1 MKKFIAEFKE
11 FAMRG
16 NVLDMAVGVIIGGAF
31 GKIVSSLVND
41 IIMPVITLLTGAADF
56 TKLSLVLKEPVNG
69 SEGIALMYGNFL
81 QNIIDFLI
89 IALVIFVMLKIMMKL
104 SSLRQK
110 EEVEEVKEKG
120 PTTEEL
126 LIEIRDLLKENK
138 NWEKFE
144 KKTMKNVL

>member
-1 MKKFIAEFKE
+1 MKKFINEFKE

-16 NVLDMAVGVIIGGAF
+16 NVLDMAIGVIIGGAF

-41 IIMPVITLLTGAADF
+41 IIMPIITLLTGAADF
-56 TKLSLVLKEPVNG
+56 TKLSLVLKEPVG
-69 SEGIALMYGNFL
+69 DSQGIVLMYGNFL

-89 IALVIFVMLKIMMKL
+89 IALVIFMMLKMIMKL

-110 EEVEEVKEKG
+110 EEVEEVKESG

-126 LIEIRDLLKENK
+126 LIEIRDLLKDHK
-138 NWEKFE
+138 N
-144 KKTMKNVL
+144 

>member
-56 TKLSLVLKEPVNG
+56 TKLSLVLKEPVNV

-110 EEVEEVKEKG
+110 EDVEEIKEKG

-138 NWEKFE
+138 N
-144 KKTMKNVL
+144 

>member
-41 IIMPVITLLTGAADF
+41 IIMPIITLLTGAADF
-56 TKLSLVLKEPVNG
+56 TKLSLVLKEPVNE
-69 SEGIALMYGNFL
+69 SDGIALMYGNFL
-81 QNIIDFLI
+81 QNVIDFLI
-89 IALVIFVMLKIMMKL
+89 IALVIFIMLKIMMKL

-110 EEVEEVKEKG
+110 EEIEEVKEKG

-126 LIEIRDLLKENK
+126 LVEIRDLLKENK
-138 NWEKFE
+138 N
-144 KKTMKNVL
+144 

>member
-1 MKKFIAEFKE
+1 MKKFINEFKE

-16 NVLDMAVGVIIGGAF
+16 NVLDMAIGVIIGGAF

-41 IIMPVITLLTGAADF
+41 IIMPIITLLTGAADF
-56 TKLSLVLKEPVNG
+56 TKLSLVLKEPVG
-69 SEGIALMYGNFL
+69 DSQGIVLMYGNFL

-89 IALVIFVMLKIMMKL
+89 IALVIFMMLKMIMKL

-110 EEVEEVKEKG
+110 EEVEEVKESG

-138 NWEKFE
+138 N
-144 KKTMKNVL
+144 

>member
-1 MKKFIAEFKE
+1 MKKFINEFKE

-16 NVLDMAVGVIIGGAF
+16 NVLDMAIGVIIGGAF

-41 IIMPVITLLTGAADF
+41 IIMPIITLLTGAADF
-56 TKLSLVLKEPVNG
+56 TKLSLVLKEPVG
-69 SEGIALMYGNFL
+69 DSQGIVLMYGNFL

-89 IALVIFVMLKIMMKL
+89 IALVIFMMLKLIMKL

-110 EEVEEVKEKG
+110 EEVEEVKESG

-126 LIEIRDLLKENK
+126 LIEIRDLLKDHK
-138 NWEKFE
+138 N
-144 KKTMKNVL
+144 